1 MAEGYSDGSIIVNT
15 DLDTQGFEAGSQRM
29 KNAVDSATTS
39 FEQMGEHLNNAVN
52 KGVQAIQN
60 AAPVVED
67 SVKGSMNIVDKL
79 TESINSTTDTVS
91 FQKFTSETAKLNTA
105 LSALSD
111 KFSPIYSALN
121 DSSNLGLKEIATL
134 EGKTKV
140 LSDALVKLRS
150 KAESLKQAN
159 IVSPEYA
166 ELEKQIKKAET
177 ALFKLYDRQDKMEA
191 SGVKKNSQSWRT
203 LQYDIKNAEE
213 ILTRYEN
220 ELANIQKNGSSL
232 RLGSNTEEYKNVSG
246 ILDSYY
252 RNINSLQTAISSA
265 RSEVERAK
273 AAELAATQKA
283 KAELDAAKQSA
294 KELADTNKQAWNT
307 VKDEIKSASA
317 ETKAFDS
324 SYTALGKSISSL
336 ENKMYALEPAA
347 KKAMSGNES
356 AVDSFE
362 FKVANTQRTIQT
374 LRGQLDALGSTT
386 VTTTAYDEVNAK
398 IEQARSTL
406 NGYVTEQQKL
416 LNKGVSQDS
425 TEWTTIAQKI
435 AQAKAEIQ
443 KYEAEKQNLETTG
456 TATISGT
463 DTAAYQ
469 ELLQKI
475 AELEQKLAEYES
487 KVAAANNKTHILS
500 TTLKGIGSIGV
511 TSFKLLGKSIISVTN
526 KLKSLNKSGNSTTAM
541 VKKFTKAFTSI
552 GTRIKSMLKRRFI
565 SGIIKGAT
573 EGIKNIAQVSPEVN
587 KAMSSMTTALSQL
600 KNSFGT
606 AFAPILV
613 TVAPILT
620 YLINL
625 LSEGL
630 TKIGMFF
637 AALTGAT
644 QFKKAV
650 AVQQDYANSLKD
662 TSKAADKANKSLAGF
677 DELNNTTS
685 SDSNDSTKTD
695 DPSKYFEDV
704 PIDSKISDFVNK
716 IKSAFQNGDFE
727 GLGALIAEKINGV
740 WEKINTAVDWA
751 NVGPNITAFVDGL
764 TRTLNSLVD
773 NINWSLIG
781 NTIASGVNT
790 VVNTLYLLV
799 TGFDWANLGRSLM
812 TGLNSFNRNLDWNKL
827 GRTLG
832 AGLQAALSFI
842 HAVVHNFDYRTLARG
857 LGNGLM
863 GAVNS
868 VDWAMLGDTI
878 STFVGNVFDFVKT
891 LAESIDFEQIGADVA
906 TALNNIDW
914 PGIFSSLAGMLSSL
928 LGGALL
934 LLIGFAETLDWSK
947 LGNDIWDS
955 LTGIVSSIDWLRLLQ
970 LAATLLGAVIGGA
983 SSLAL
988 SILSNIWDMLVS
1000 AYRSLEGYWSEQ
1012 IEAAGGNIWQGVLNG
1027 IINAFVGIGT
1037 WIKENI
1043 IDPFINAFCTAFGI
1057 HSPSTVMMQ
1066 LGVYIIQGLLNGI
1079 TATWT
1084 GIRTFFAK
1092 AWETIKN
1099 ACITAWNGIK
1109 DKCTQAWSKVT
1120 TTIKTACTNIKTAVS
1135 EKFTAAKEAV
1145 ANKLS
1150 SIKAT
1155 VSEGFSKAYNTVNS
1169 KVSDIKT
1176 AVSEKFS
1183 AAKEAVSNKVSSI
1196 KTAISDGFSN
1206 AYSTVSSKVSS
1217 IKTAISEK
1225 FTAAKEAVSNKVSSI
1240 KTALS
1245 DGFSTAYSTVSSKV
1259 SSIKSSISDGFSS
1272 MKSTVASKV
1281 GEIGSSIRDKFSG
1294 LAWDAWDWGKD
1305 ICSNISDGINACASW
1320 VHDSVSSVA
1329 QTIRDYLGFSEP
1341 DKGPLSN
1348 FHTYMPDMLKL
1359 MAEGINRNKGTAI
1372 SAISQLAGE
1381 ISNEAQNAD
1390 VFIPIT
1396 AENEYTR
1403 FLDSF
1408 SDAVTD
1414 SFMELI
1420 TRLDSIAG
1428 NVTFTAPA
1436 VAMGTV
1442 LPYKFDYE
1450 SLKLSTN
1457 ESENAPVDLSGILSR
1472 IDILGR
1478 KIDSVVYAIDNKE
1491 TGITNEAIY
1500 ASVKSSARQEEKATG
1515 RSPF

>member
-15 DLDTQGFEAGSQRM
+15 DLDTKGFEAGSQRM

-39 FEQMGEHLNNAVN
+39 FEQMGEHLKNAVN
-52 KGVQAIQN
+52 KGVQATQN
-60 AAPVVED
+60 AAPLIDNAVQQSVGAFQAGANRAQSFIDQWAQAMPQKQFDSGLKSLGKMID
-67 SVKGSMNIVDKL
+67 SVSGKIENLSQSYTKAADGGEKAISQFENKATTVESSLDAVCAKIDEMYQSAVRTDGGLVKGKENENLLQLITRYDEL
-79 TESINSTTDTVS
+79 TERLVEMQTQIGKVKVDT
-91 FQKFTSETAKLNTA
+91 
-105 LSALSD
+105 
-111 KFSPIYSALN
+111 
-121 DSSNLGLKEIATL
+121 
-134 EGKTKV
+134 
-140 LSDALVKLRS
+140 
-150 KAESLKQAN
+150 
-159 IVSPEYA
+159 
-166 ELEKQIKKAET
+166 
-177 ALFKLYDRQDKMEA
+177 
-191 SGVKKNSQSWRT
+191 
-203 LQYDIKNAEE
+203 
-213 ILTRYEN
+213 
-220 ELANIQKNGSSL
+220 
-232 RLGSNTEEYKNVSG
+232 
-246 ILDSYY
+246 
-252 RNINSLQTAISSA
+252 
-265 RSEVERAK
+265 ERAK
-273 AAELAATQKA
+273 AAELVAAQKA
-283 KAELDAAKQSA
+283 KAELDAAKQTA
-294 KELADTNKQAWNT
+294 RELADTNKQAWNT
-307 VKDEIKSASA
+307 VKNEIKSASA

-406 NGYVTEQQKL
+406 NDYITEQQKL

-425 TEWTTIAQKI
+425 AEWTSIAQKI

-443 KYEAEKQNLETTG
+443 KYEEEKQNLETTG
-456 TATISGT
+456 NATIRGT

-469 ELLQKI
+469 ELLQRI
-475 AELEQKLAEYES
+475 AELEAQLAKYES
-487 KVAAANNKTHILS
+487 KVATANGKMRIFKSL
-500 TTLKGIGSIGV
+500 LKDIGKVGV
-511 TSFKLLGKSIISVTN
+511 TPFKLLGKGISLVIN
-526 KLKSLNKSGNSTTAM
+526 KLKSLNESGNSTTAM

-613 TVAPILT
+613 TVTPILT

-650 AVQQDYANSLKD
+650 AVQQDYADSLKD

-695 DPSKYFEDV
+695 DLSKYFEDV

-740 WEKINTAVDWA
+740 WERINAAVDWA

-773 NINWSLIG
+773 NINWALIG
-781 NTIASGVNT
+781 DTIASGVNT
-790 VVNTLYLLV
+790 IVNTLYLLV

-812 TGLNSFNRNLDWNKL
+812 TGLNSFNRNLDWNAL

-863 GAVNS
+863 GAINS
-868 VDWAMLGDTI
+868 IDWAMLGDTI
-878 STFVGNVFDFVKT
+878 STFVRNAFDFVRT
-891 LAESIDFEQIGADVA
+891 LADSIDFEQIGADVA

-914 PGIFSSLAGMLSSL
+914 PSVFSSLAGMLSSL
-928 LGGALL
+928 LSGALN

-1000 AYRSLEGYWSEQ
+1000 AYHSLEGYWSEQ

-1084 GIRTFFAK
+1084 AIRTFFTR

-1099 ACITAWNGIK
+1099 ACITAWNNIK
-1109 DKCTQAWSKVT
+1109 SKCTEIWGKVT
-1120 TTIKTACTNIKTAVS
+1120 SSIKTACTNIKTAVS

-1150 SIKAT
+1150 SIKTT
-1155 VSEGFSKAYNTVNS
+1155 VSEGFSKAYSTINS

-1176 AVSEKFS
+1176 TVSEKFT

-1196 KTAISDGFSN
+1196 KTAIS
-1206 AYSTVSSKVSS
+1206 
-1217 IKTAISEK
+1217 EK
-1225 FTAAKEAVSNKVSSI
+1225 FTEAKEAVSNKVSSI

-1294 LAWDAWDWGKD
+1294 LAWDAWDWGSD
-1305 ICSNISDGINACASW
+1305 ICDNLSRGINACASW
-1320 VHDSVSSVA
+1320 VHNSVSSVA

-1359 MAEGINRNKGTAI
+1359 MAEGINKNKGTAI

-1396 AENEYTR
+1396 AENEYSR
-1403 FLDSF
+1403 FLDTF

-1414 SFMELI
+1414 SFIELI
-1420 TRLDSIAG
+1420 TRLEAIAG
-1428 NVTFTAPA
+1428 NVTFTVPA

-1450 SLKLSTN
+1450 SLKLSSN
-1457 ESENAPVDLSGILSR
+1457 DKENTPVDLSGILSR

-1478 KIDSVVYAIDNKE
+1478 KIDSVVDAIDNKE

-1500 ASVKSSARQEEKATG
+1500 ASVKSSARKEEKATG

>member
-1 MAEGYSDGSIIVNT
+1 MAEGYSDGSIVVNT
-15 DLDTQGFEAGSQRM
+15 DLDTKGFEAGSQRM

-39 FEQMGEHLNNAVN
+39 FEQMGDHLKNAVN
-52 KGVQAIQN
+52 KGVQATQN
-60 AAPVVED
+60 AAPLIDNAVQQSIGAFQAGANKAQSFIDQWAQAMPQKQFDSGLKSLGKMID
-67 SVKGSMNIVDKL
+67 SVSGKIENLSQSYTKAADGGEKAISQFESKATTVESSLDAVCAKIDEMYQSAVRTDEGLVKGKENENLLQLITRYDEL
-79 TESINSTTDTVS
+79 TERLVEMQTQIGKVKVDT
-91 FQKFTSETAKLNTA
+91 
-105 LSALSD
+105 
-111 KFSPIYSALN
+111 
-121 DSSNLGLKEIATL
+121 
-134 EGKTKV
+134 
-140 LSDALVKLRS
+140 
-150 KAESLKQAN
+150 
-159 IVSPEYA
+159 
-166 ELEKQIKKAET
+166 
-177 ALFKLYDRQDKMEA
+177 
-191 SGVKKNSQSWRT
+191 
-203 LQYDIKNAEE
+203 
-213 ILTRYEN
+213 
-220 ELANIQKNGSSL
+220 
-232 RLGSNTEEYKNVSG
+232 
-246 ILDSYY
+246 
-252 RNINSLQTAISSA
+252 
-265 RSEVERAK
+265 ERAK
-273 AAELAATQKA
+273 AAELVAAQKA
-283 KAELDAAKQSA
+283 KAELDAAKQTA
-294 KELADTNKQAWNT
+294 RELADTNKQAWNT

-406 NGYVTEQQKL
+406 NDYITEQQKL

-425 TEWTTIAQKI
+425 AEWTSIAQKI

-443 KYEAEKQNLETTG
+443 KYEEEKQNLETTG
-456 TATISGT
+456 NATISGT

-526 KLKSLNKSGNSTTAM
+526 KLKSLNKSGNGTTAM

-650 AVQQDYANSLKD
+650 AVQQDYADSLKD

-685 SDSNDSTKTD
+685 SDSSDSTKTD

-740 WEKINTAVDWA
+740 WERINTAVDWA

-773 NINWSLIG
+773 NINWALIG
-781 NTIASGVNT
+781 DTIASGVNT

-878 STFVGNVFDFVKT
+878 STFVGNAFDFVRT
-891 LAESIDFEQIGADVA
+891 LADSIDFEQIGADVA

-914 PGIFSSLAGMLSSL
+914 PSVFSSLAGMLSSL
-928 LGGALL
+928 LSGALN

-947 LGNDIWDS
+947 LGNDIWES
-955 LTGIVSSIDWLRLLQ
+955 LTGIVQSIDWLRLLQ

-1000 AYRSLEGYWSEQ
+1000 AYHSLEGYWSEQ

-1084 GIRTFFAK
+1084 GIRTFFTK

-1109 DKCTQAWSKVT
+1109 DTCTQAWSKVT

-1150 SIKAT
+1150 SIKTT
-1155 VSEGFSKAYNTVNS
+1155 VSEGFSKAYSTISS

-1176 AVSEKFS
+1176 AVSEKFT

-1294 LAWDAWDWGKD
+1294 LAWDAWDWGSD
-1305 ICSNISDGINACASW
+1305 ICDNLSRGINACASW
-1320 VHDSVSSVA
+1320 VHNSVSSVA

-1359 MAEGINRNKGTAI
+1359 MAEGINKNKGTAI

-1403 FLDSF
+1403 FLDTF

-1420 TRLDSIAG
+1420 TRLEAIAG
-1428 NVTFTAPA
+1428 NVTFTVPA

-1450 SLKLSTN
+1450 SLKLSSN
-1457 ESENAPVDLSGILSR
+1457 DKENTPVDLSGILSR

-1478 KIDSVVYAIDNKE
+1478 KIDSVVDAIDNKE

-1500 ASVKSSARQEEKATG
+1500 ASVKSSARKEEKATG